1 MNPPREESA
10 APIEIRAM
18 RRDDVD
24 EVAAIERGAHPNP
37 WARDVFLS
45 EMTRGWAYV
54 DVLREEPGGP
64 IAAFLNYWI
73 VGDEV
78 HVLNVATHPDHRR
91 RGFAARLLDHVEAVA
106 LERGCRFL
114 TLEVRRGN
122 RPALRLYRAHGYRPV
137 GMRPRYYD
145 DGEDA
150 IVMIRELD

>member
-1 MNPPREESA
+1 MATPDVPRGA
-10 APIEIRAM
+10 VEIRAM

-24 EVAAIERGAHPNP
+24 EVAIIERDAQPNP
-37 WARDVFLS
+37 WSRDVFLE
-45 EMTRGWAYV
+45 EMTRAWAHI

-91 RGFAARLLDHVEAVA
+91 RGHAARLLDHVTAVA
-106 LERGCRFL
+106 RAQGCRFL
-114 TLEVRRGN
+114 TLEVRRKN

-150 IVMIRELD
+150 VIMLQELA